1 MLDLFYLVI
10 LLPLIGFLH
19 NGLLLRKISNR
30 VAGTIGTLAVF
41 IPFLITLGAFF
52 EFNPMV
58 RQDPHLFKILSW
70 IEVGSF
76 KVDFAYQVDQL
87 SLYMTLIITG
97 IGSLIHLYSIGYMK
111 KEEGFVRFFS
121 YLNLFIFSMLNL
133 VLADNLVLTFLG
145 WEGVGLCSYLLIGF
159 DYHKAEAASA
169 GMKAFVVNR
178 MGDFGFILGMAWIYW
193 FTGTLR
199 YTEIYAALPM
209 LDEFQIY
216 VNWIAFFFFVA
227 AVGKSAQIPLYV
239 WLPDA
244 MAGPTPVSALIHAA
258 TMVTAGLFLIAR
270 LNIIYINA
278 ELTSSLIAWIGGI
291 TAFFAATIA
300 IFQNDIKKVLA
311 YSTVSQLG
319 YMFMAMGVGAY
330 VGGLFHVMTHAFFK
344 ALLFLGA
351 GSVILGLH
359 HQQDISKMGGVSK
372 HMKIT
377 ALTFLIGTIAI
388 SGLPPF
394 SGFFSK
400 DLILEKVFAQSQY
413 GIYLWVIGA
422 VTALMTSFYMF
433 RLLFLVFFGKE
444 RYDSHNLD
452 HGLHSSH
459 GGHSVHESPLTMTLP
474 LVLLSVGAIFAGF
487 VQTPFYAGGINLL
500 DKYFAPI
507 FQSGIQLK
515 EHWALIIPSN
525 YSAESFHLT
534 HATELILVTISISLA
549 IIGLTLAYVKFVK
562 NSQFTSSE
570 QTGFKKL
577 ITNKYYIDEFYDTI
591 FVKSYIRM
599 NKFIAHTL
607 DAKGIDRFFMSL
619 GLGFGIVS
627 GLFRRVQTGFVGDYA
642 LYIVLGVIAILSFV
656 LVRGV

>member
-10 LLPLIGFLH
+10 LLPLLGFLH
-19 NGLLLRKISNR
+19 NGLLIRKIPNR
-30 VAGTIGTLAVF
+30 VAGTLGSLAVF

-52 EFNPMV
+52 EYNPMI
-58 RQDPHLFKILSW
+58 RKDPHLFTLIPW

-76 KVDFAYQVDQL
+76 KVDFAYQVDHL

-159 DYHKAEAASA
+159 DYHKSEAASA

-193 FTGTLR
+193 LTGSLR
-199 YTEIYAALPM
+199 YTDIYATLPM
-209 LDEFQIY
+209 IDEFQIY
-216 VNWIAFFFFVA
+216 VNWIAFFFFIA

-270 LNIIYINA
+270 LNIIYVNA

-291 TAFFAATIA
+291 TAFFAASIA

-351 GSVILGLH
+351 GSVILGLN
-359 HQQDISKMGGVSK
+359 HQQDISKMGGVMK

-377 ALTFLIGTIAI
+377 GITFLIGTLAI

-413 GIYLWVIGA
+413 GIFLWILGA
-422 VTALMTSFYMF
+422 LTALMTSFYMF

-444 RYDSHNLD
+444 RFSSNNHD
-452 HGLHSSH
+452 HSSKH
-459 GGHSVHESPLTMTLP
+459 SEHSVHESALTMTLP
-474 LVLLSVGAIFAGF
+474 LMILSIGAMFAGF
-487 VQTPFYAGGINLL
+487 FQTPFYAGGITLL
-500 DKYFAPI
+500 DQYFSPI

-515 EHWALIIPSN
+515 EHWSLIIPSN
-525 YSAESFHLT
+525 YSSETMHLN
-534 HATELILVTISISLA
+534 HFTELILVSISIA
-549 IIGLTLAYVKFVK
+549 FAFFGLVIAYIKFIK
-562 NSQFTSSE
+562 NQQVPTIE
-570 QTGFKKL
+570 VVGFKRVL
-577 ITNKYYIDEFYDTI
+577 TNKYFIDEIYDSL
-591 FVKSYIRM
+591 FVKSYMRM
-599 NKFIAHTL
+599 NRFIAFTL
-607 DAKGIDRFFMSL
+607 DAKIIDKFFMSL
-619 GLGFGIVS
+619 GLGFGIIS
-627 GLFRRVQTGFVGDYA
+627 GLFRKVQTGFVGDYA